1 MTTTLQE
8 MMAAANAVVPKI
20 SVEDAQAMIAAG
32 EVLVVDVRDSAEVAR
47 TGKVAGAMNIS
58 RGLLEFK
65 VDPSSP
71 AFDSAFRHDRP
82 IILYCGTGGR
92 SALAGKTLR
101 DLGFAEVY
109 NLGGFNVWEAEGLPV
124 EEA

>member
-1 MTTTLQE
+1 MPTTLQE
-8 MMAAANAVVPKI
+8 MIAAANAAVPK
-20 SVEDAQAMIAAG
+20 VAPEDALEMQRAG
-32 EVLVVDVRDSAEVAR
+32 EALILDVRDSAELQK
-47 TGKVAGAMNIS
+47 TGKVAGALHVS

-71 AFDSAFRHDRP
+71 AYDTVFRKDRT

-101 DLGFAEVY
+101 DLGFSSVY
-109 NLGGFNVWEAEGLPV
+109 NLGGFAVWEA
-124 EEA
+124 

>member
-8 MMAAANAVVPKI
+8 MIAAANAVVPKI
-20 SVEDAQAMIAAG
+20 SLDDAQEMIAAG
-32 EVLVVDVRDSAEVAR
+32 EALVVDVRDSAEVAK
-47 TGKVAGAMNIS
+47 TGKVAGAINVS

-71 AFDSAFRHDRP
+71 AFDCAFRHDRP

-101 DLGFAEVY
+101 DLGFLKVY
-109 NLGGFNVWEAEGLPV
+109 NLGGFNLWEAEGLPV
-124 EEA
+124 DRP